1 MTLSKDITVLSFS
14 DSSMVDRN
22 SSIIK
27 VDSGWIVYSKNSES
41 SILSFTSDGQFS
53 GYIGH
58 RGNGPGEYTSVYD
71 VVVNQKSKVLEVP
84 IRWRN
89 FLLYFWGRFL
99 RQEGGYLSC
108 VFFCHR

>member
-1 MTLSKDITVLSFS
+1 
-14 DSSMVDRN
+14 MVDRN

-58 RGNGPGEYTSVYD
+58 RGNAL
-71 VVVNQKSKVLEVP
+71 VNILASMMSLLIRKVK
-84 IRWRN
+84 
-89 FLLYFWGRFL
+89 F
-99 RQEGGYLSC
+99 
-108 VFFCHR
+108 